1 MALPLAIPL
10 AAPIAPGAVAASAT
24 FAGGVIAY
32 AAQQVYGFRAPLPP
46 LPRVTGKAG
55 GGTLQELVADAIA
68 GARVAVAM
76 PPSPFGPRGNLA
88 VLGAQALAYAWGLLN
103 SRPVVEETVVPVPGM
118 QAAGTVPAAGNTVPG
133 ALSITTGAGS
143 YLVSKQN
150 CSPDTPA
157 TEITTSGTDT
167 FQNVTGVS
175 FETVAGPC
183 GPNQLA
189 IRLTRFQESDNVR
202 PVLTTSWG
210 IVSYT
215 RPIVFSWAGPNPQ
228 PFSFPTSNLGLPS
241 GFVLP
246 AIVPTQE
253 PSPSRTA
260 PAPLPLPLPSTVPSN
275 PEPEPQTLPAPSP
288 LVPVTPGP
296 AAPPVVQPGTP
307 ISPQQPKTP
316 GSTGTTNGIVN
327 APARVPVPVT
337 DPTAITPWPG
347 AQPIPGIGTS
357 PAPTLVG
364 IAQEVGR
371 IERKLEVMNNPNAPG
386 NLVDRFGDLANLIG
400 PIIEAILAATSG
412 TTYTLDSPCEVDA
425 EGDRLPAIEVEAPGA
440 PTQFGAI
447 LNRIDALAELLQVHK
462 DLKQPNCR
470 GADVPVGGEFVTV
483 NFEQID

>member
-1 MALPLAIPL
+1 LGL
-10 AAPIAPGAVAASAT
+10 
-24 FAGGVIAY
+24 
-32 AAQQVYGFRAPLPP
+32 
-46 LPRVTGKAG
+46 
-55 GGTLQELVADAIA
+55 GT
-68 GARVAVAM
+68 
-76 PPSPFGPRGNLA
+76 LA

-103 SRPVVEETVVPVPGM
+103 SRPLQQETIVPVPGM

-183 GPNQLA
+183 GPNQLV

-202 PVLTTSWG
+202 PVLTTSFG

-246 AIVPTQE
+246 AIEPTQE

-260 PAPLPLPLPSTVPSN
+260 PAPLPLPLPSTVPQVEPQ
-275 PEPEPQTLPAPSP
+275 PEPETLPAPSP

-296 AAPPVVQPGTP
+296 VAPPIVRPATP
-307 ISPQQPKTP
+307 LSPQQPKTP
-316 GSTGTTNGIVN
+316 GTTGTTNGIVN

-386 NLVDRFGDLANLIG
+386 NLIDRFGDLANLIG

-412 TTYTLDSPCEVDA
+412 TTYQLDSPCEVD
-425 EGDRLPAIEVEAPGA
+425 ETTGQKLPPVQVFASGA

-447 LNRIDALAELLQVHK
+447 LNRIDAIAELIQVHK
-462 DLKQPNCR
+462 NLKQPNCK
-470 GADVPVGGEFVTV
+470 PQSPTGEFVTV

>member
-1 MALPLAIPL
+1 MTVLIRPVPTR
-10 AAPIAPGAVAASAT
+10 VAGNRIVP
-24 FAGGVIAY
+24 FR
-32 AAQQVYGFRAPLPP
+32 QVQYTNKVRPVSLGDWKPPVPEPLPP
-46 LPRVTGKAG
+46 APLLGL
-55 GGTLQELVADAIA
+55 GT
-68 GARVAVAM
+68 
-76 PPSPFGPRGNLA
+76 LA
-88 VLGAQALAYAWGLLN
+88 VLGAQALAYAWGQLN
-103 SRPVVEETVVPVPGM
+103 SRPPTTQGTALLPGLTGS
-118 QAAGTVPAAGNTVPG
+118 GTVPA
-133 ALSITTGAGS
+133 GS
-143 YLVSKQN
+143 N
-150 CSPDTPA
+150 
-157 TEITTSGTDT
+157 
-167 FQNVTGVS
+167 
-175 FETVAGPC
+175 TVAGTFTYGLSSGTFVQAAPNC
-183 GPNQLA
+183 QPMPAQAGGAFGPTVLTNVLTARLGTNGFECAPLA
-189 IRLTRFQESDNVR
+189 IGFWIKRQGESTETFRSIFATGKGILNFSRSITSSFSGANTEVWQEGVTEAQIPDGYVVPQIEPAS
-202 PVLTTSWG
+202 
-210 IVSYT
+210 
-215 RPIVFSWAGPNPQ
+215 NP
-228 PFSFPTSNLGLPS
+228 T
-241 GFVLP
+241 
-246 AIVPTQE
+246 
-253 PSPSRTA
+253 PSRTT
-260 PAPLPLPLPSTVPSN
+260 PAPLPLPLPSTVPSD
-275 PEPEPQTLPAPSP
+275 PLQEPETLPAPSP

-296 AAPPVVQPGTP
+296 AAPPIVQPGTP